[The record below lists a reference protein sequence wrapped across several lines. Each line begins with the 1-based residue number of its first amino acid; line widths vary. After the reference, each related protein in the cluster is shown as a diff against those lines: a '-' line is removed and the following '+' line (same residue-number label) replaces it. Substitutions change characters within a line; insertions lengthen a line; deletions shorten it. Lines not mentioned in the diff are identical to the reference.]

1 MGNAQYLCK
10 TRNKTDKL
18 NKEETHESKYDIIT
32 HTELE
37 WKTDH
42 PGIHWIL
49 VKLFLKFNLKPQIR
63 VIVPSYSLSLERK
76 NSTFSIKEELKL
88 KGTEL

>member
-1 MGNAQYLCK
+1 M
-10 TRNKTDKL
+10 
-18 NKEETHESKYDIIT
+18 
-32 HTELE
+32 
-37 WKTDH
+37 DH

-76 NSTFSIKEELKL
+76 KSTFSIKEELKL
-88 KGTEL
+88 KSTEL